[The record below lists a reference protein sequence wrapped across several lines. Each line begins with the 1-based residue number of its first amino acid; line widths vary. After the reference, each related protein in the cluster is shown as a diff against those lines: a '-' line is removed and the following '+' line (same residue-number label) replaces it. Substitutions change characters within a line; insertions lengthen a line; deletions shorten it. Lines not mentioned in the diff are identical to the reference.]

1 MIRVMIE
8 RQCQPGKEAQLKDLL
23 LELRVAA
30 IRQHGYISGE
40 TLREAGHPSTF
51 MVISTWISVESWKNW
66 QTARP
71 RMLVADMMAALLT
84 AQEKIRV
91 FTEDHD
97 NV

>member
-1 MIRVMIE
+1 MIRVVIE

-30 IRQHGYISGE
+30 IRQYGYISGE
-40 TLREAGHPSTF
+40 TLREVDHPSTL
-51 MVISTWISVESWKNW
+51 MVISTWVSVDSWKKW

-71 RMLVADMMAALLT
+71 RMLIADMMAALLT
-84 AQEKIRV
+84 AEEKIRV

-97 NV
+97 V